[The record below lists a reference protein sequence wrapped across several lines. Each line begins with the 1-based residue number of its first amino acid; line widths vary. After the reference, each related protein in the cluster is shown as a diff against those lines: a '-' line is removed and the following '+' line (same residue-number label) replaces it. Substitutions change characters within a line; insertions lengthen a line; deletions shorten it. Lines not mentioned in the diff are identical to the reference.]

1 MNEQLLRRGLW
12 LEYATLGWNVVGVG
26 IIIFAAI
33 AAHSVA
39 LTGFGLD
46 SLIEIGASLVVIWQL
61 KGVGQDR
68 EKIALKIIG
77 LSFFAL
83 AIYIALQSIWS
94 LLSHQHAQPS
104 RLGLIWLALT
114 CAVMLF
120 LARGKARTGAQLN
133 NAVLQAEARVTV
145 IDALL
150 AFCVLIGISLDTL
163 FGWWWADP
171 MAALVIVFYGIKEG
185 LHAWKEAK

>member
-1 MNEQLLRRGLW
+1 MNERLLRRGLW

-68 EKIALKIIG
+68 EKTALKIIG

-83 AIYIALQSIWS
+83 AIYIMLQSAWS

-104 RLGLIWLALT
+104 RLGSIWLALT

-120 LARGKARTGAQLN
+120 LAWGKARTGAQLN
-133 NAVLQAEARVTV
+133 NAVLQTEARVTV

-150 AFCVLIGISLDTL
+150 AFCVLIGISLNTL

-185 LHAWKEAK
+185 LHAWYEAA

>member
-1 MNEQLLRRGLW
+1 MNDLLKRGLY
-12 LEYATLGWNVVGVG
+12 LEYATLGWNVVGIG

-39 LTGFGLD
+39 LAGFGLD

-61 KGVGQDR
+61 KGVGQHR
-68 EKIALKIIG
+68 EKIALRIIG
-77 LSFFAL
+77 ASFFAL
-83 AIYIALQSIWS
+83 AIYIALQSAWG
-94 LLSHQHAQPS
+94 LWSHQHAQPS

-120 LARGKARTGAQLN
+120 LAWGKARTGAQSN
-133 NAVLQAEARVTV
+133 NAVLQTEARVTV

-150 AFCVLIGISLDTL
+150 AACVLIGISLNTL

-185 LHAWKEAK
+185 LHAWREAR